1 MLAWKYS
8 EDAAAWMQHRKQ
20 VQHCLFD
27 HWLVL
32 LLGHASQVAR
42 EGEEDSLD
50 LGQGIHHFSRANPG
64 MQNQSLRK
72 RPMLLDDFL
81 QLSKCTDTMHLHYR
95 FME

>member
-1 MLAWKYS
+1 
-8 EDAAAWMQHRKQ
+8 MQQRKK
-20 VQHCLFD
+20 VQLCLFD

-42 EGEEDSLD
+42 EGEVDSLD

-64 MQNQSLRK
+64 VQNQSLRK
-72 RPMLLDDFL
+72 RPMLLDHIL
-81 QLSKCTDTMHLHYR
+81 QLAKCTDAMHLHYI